1 MGFIRFLYARL
12 FRQKKKKKKIKVH
25 YRFNQLLLENLVF
38 NSVVFVCCP
47 FYDKSIRSDE
57 ESEIK

>member
-1 MGFIRFLYARL
+1 MGFL
-12 FRQKKKKKKIKVH
+12 FDFYTHDYFVNLAKKIKVH

>member
-1 MGFIRFLYARL
+1 MGFIRFLYDYFVNLA
-12 FRQKKKKKKIKVH
+12 KKIKVH